1 MFAFSCVS
9 KDADL
14 EQTFFVGMDPSGAA
28 PHPHHCSFE
37 VNDFDSEH
45 VGHEHLLSKGWT
57 NVWGIGRHL
66 LGSQIFDYW

>member
-1 MFAFSCVS
+1 
-9 KDADL
+9 
-14 EQTFFVGMDPSGAA
+14 MDPSGAA